1 MRNRIETNQGE
12 DVITSS
18 AINQLEDSNEITPGQ
33 YKDQLGMVMREG
45 LLCRGRK
52 VVVPGNMRQDII
64 SLLHREGHPGVDK
77 TTRLVRHQFYWKRM
91 NSDIEQFC
99 RECLICHKNKS
110 KKQPKEKLVPLS
122 VARKP
127 REVVAFDVATLPWA
141 ITQHRYFLLLI
152 DAFSKYV
159 ELCPMTN
166 QESSTIATAILDG
179 WVHRRGPPDYM
190 LSDQGPNV
198 DGVEIR
204 NVLARYGI
212 KKKRSSPYHPEGDGQ
227 SERGIQAVKQI
238 MRCMLQEKEVEKD
251 SWPTLLPQVGYIMNS
266 MPNISTGFTPF

>member
-1 MRNRIETNQGE
+1 MP
-12 DVITSS
+12 D
-18 AINQLEDSNEITPGQ
+18 
-33 YKDQLGMVMREG
+33 
-45 LLCRGRK
+45 
-52 VVVPGNMRQDII
+52 
-64 SLLHREGHPGVDK
+64 
-77 TTRLVRHQFYWKRM
+77 
-91 NSDIEQFC
+91 
-99 RECLICHKNKS
+99 HKNKS

-122 VARKP
+122 VAKKP
-127 REVVAFDVATLPWA
+127 REVVAFYVATLPWA
-141 ITQHRYFLLLI
+141 TTQHRYFLLLI

-179 WVHRRGPPDYM
+179 WVHRHGPPDCM

-198 DGVEIR
+198 DGVEVK

-251 SWPTLLPQVGYIMNS
+251 SWPTLLPQVGDIMNS
-266 MPNISTGFTPF
+266 MPNISTGFTPFRIMYGVDPRQPPS